1 MGKGMGV
8 PAEGIAEFW
17 TWWPAARGRIQ
28 AAIEGGG
35 YDDALV
41 DDISARV
48 AAINPELDWELAP
61 GSKARHAFCLSGKGD
76 PELRRLTEQWLRS
89 APAIDQT
96 WEYHPARR
104 GNAELDD
111 VNLEMAGFEVALNDF
126 VAAFEVD
133 EGREVMNVRCFHPEF
148 ARISEERRGAA
159 TALMLDGVVGEDG
172 VERWLGN
179 IDSAATAPDGARPIA
194 ELRAAIDVLARSATG
209 ERFAVMRGN
218 DAEGRPRF
226 VTLNTALKRID
237 HLACDHHVVIDM
249 AILNPDTNGLAT
261 SDEAKD
267 LDAIEDELQPL
278 VSDAVYFG
286 RETRAG
292 RRVLH
297 FFAPGDSPAR
307 ERLAAWASAHD
318 ARDVRI
324 DWRADPRWEA
334 RARFL

>member
-1 MGKGMGV
+1 MGTM
-8 PAEGIAEFW
+8 AEGIAEFW
-17 TWWPAARGRIQ
+17 AWWPGTRGRIQ
-28 AAIEGGG
+28 TAIEGGG
-35 YDDALV
+35 FDNALV
-41 DDISARV
+41 EEVAGRV
-48 AAINPELDWELAP
+48 AAINPELDWELSP
-61 GSKARHAFCLSGKGD
+61 GAKARHAFCLSGKGN
-76 PELRRLTEQWLRS
+76 PELRRITEQWLRA

-104 GNAELDD
+104 GSAQIKGARLKIGGFDIVLDD
-111 VNLEMAGFEVALNDF
+111 F
-126 VAAFEVD
+126 VTAFAVD
-133 EGREVMNVRCFHPEF
+133 EGREVVNVRCFHPTF
-148 ARISEERRGAA
+148 ADMSDELRGTA
-159 TALMLDGVVGEDG
+159 TFLMLDDALGEDG
-172 VERWLGN
+172 VERWLGG
-179 IDSAATAPDGARPIA
+179 IDGVAAAPDGARPIA

-218 DAEGRPRF
+218 DAEGRPLF

-237 HLACDHHVVIDM
+237 HLACDNHVVIDM
-249 AILNPDTNGLAT
+249 AILNPDNNGLTT

-278 VSDAVYFG
+278 FTDAVYFG

-297 FFAPGDSPAR
+297 FFAPGDSPAKQR
-307 ERLAAWASAHD
+307 VAAWASAHG
-318 ARDVRI
+318 ARDVRV

>member
-1 MGKGMGV
+1 MR
-8 PAEGIAEFW
+8 A
-17 TWWPAARGRIQ
+17 
-28 AAIEGGG
+28 
-35 YDDALV
+35 
-41 DDISARV
+41 
-48 AAINPELDWELAP
+48 
-61 GSKARHAFCLSGKGD
+61 
-76 PELRRLTEQWLRS
+76 

-111 VNLEMAGFEVALNDF
+111 AGWRSRASRSALGDF

-133 EGREVMNVRCFHPEF
+133 EGREVVNVRCFHPEF
-148 ARISEERRGAA
+148 PRMSDELRGTA
-159 TALMLDGVVGEDG
+159 TFLMLDGALGEDG
-172 VERWLGN
+172 VERWLGG
-179 IDSAATAPDGARPIA
+179 IDGVAAAPEGARPIA
-194 ELRAAIDVLARSATG
+194 ELRAAIDALARSATG
-209 ERFAVMRGN
+209 ERFAVMRGH
-218 DAEGRPRF
+218 DAEGRPLF

-237 HLACDHHVVIDM
+237 HLACDNHVVIDM
-249 AILNPDTNGLAT
+249 AILNPDTNGLTT

-278 VSDAVYFG
+278 FSDAVYFG

-307 ERLAAWASAHD
+307 QRVAAWASAHG
-318 ARDVRI
+318 ARDVRV

>member
-1 MGKGMGV
+1 MGTSV
-8 PAEGIAEFW
+8 EGIAEFW
-17 TWWPAARGRIQ
+17 AWWPAARGRIQ

-35 YDDALV
+35 YPDALV
-41 DDISARV
+41 DDISAHV

-61 GSKARHAFCLSGKGD
+61 GSKARHAFCLSGKGN
-76 PELRRLTEQWLRS
+76 PELRRLTEQWSRS
-89 APAIDQT
+89 APTIDQT

-104 GNAELDD
+104 GNVDLDD
-111 VNLEMAGFEVALNDF
+111 VNLEMDGFEVALTDF
-126 VAAFEVD
+126 VAAFDVD
-133 EGREVMNVRCFHPEF
+133 EGREVLNVRCFHREF
-148 ARISEERRGAA
+148 PRMSDELRRTA
-159 TALMLDGVVGEDG
+159 THLMLDAALGEDG
-172 VERWLGN
+172 VERWLGS
-179 IDSAATAPDGARPIA
+179 IDGVAAAPDGARPIA

-237 HLACDHHVVIDM
+237 HLACDHHVAIDM
-249 AILNPDTNGLAT
+249 AILNPDANGLTT

-307 ERLAAWASAHD
+307 ARLGAWASGHD
-318 ARDVRI
+318 RRDVRI
-324 DWRADPRWEA
+324 DWRADPRWDA

>member
-1 MGKGMGV
+1 MGTSV
-8 PAEGIAEFW
+8 EGIAEFW
-17 TWWPAARGRIQ
+17 AWWPAARGQIQ

-35 YDDALV
+35 YPDPLV
-41 DDISARV
+41 DDISAHV
-48 AAINPELDWELAP
+48 AAINADLDWELAP

-76 PELRRLTEQWLRS
+76 PELRRLTEQWSRS
-89 APAIDQT
+89 APTIDQT

-104 GNAELDD
+104 GSADLDD
-111 VNLEMAGFEVALNDF
+111 VNLEMDGFEVALSDF
-126 VAAFEVD
+126 VAAFDVD
-133 EGREVMNVRCFHPEF
+133 EGREVLNVRCFHREF
-148 ARISEERRGAA
+148 PRMSEELRRTA
-159 TALMLDGVVGEDG
+159 TDLMLDAALGEDG
-172 VERWLGN
+172 VERWLGS
-179 IDSAATAPDGARPIA
+179 IDGVAAAPDGARPIA

-218 DAEGRPRF
+218 DTEGRPRF

-237 HLACDHHVVIDM
+237 HLACDHHVAIDM
-249 AILNPDTNGLAT
+249 AILAPDANGLTT

-297 FFAPGDSPAR
+297 FFAPGDSPAQA
-307 ERLAAWASAHD
+307 RLVAWASAHD
-318 ARDVRI
+318 KRDVRI
-324 DWRADPRWEA
+324 DWRADPRWDA

>member
-1 MGKGMGV
+1 MGGL
-8 PAEGIAEFW
+8 ADGIAQFW
-17 TWWPAARGRIQ
+17 AWWPAARGRIQ

-35 YDDALV
+35 FDDALV
-41 DDISARV
+41 SEIAERV
-48 AAINPELDWELAP
+48 AAINHELDWELAP
-61 GSKARHAFCLSGKGD
+61 GSKARHAFCLSGKGN
-76 PELRRLTEQWLRS
+76 PELRRLTEQWLRA

-104 GNAELDD
+104 GNAELQDAR
-111 VNLEMAGFEVALNDF
+111 LEIEGLEIGLGDF

-133 EGREVMNVRCFHPEF
+133 EGREVVNVRCFHPEF
-148 ARISEERRGAA
+148 PRMSDELRGTA
-159 TALMLDGVVGEDG
+159 TFLMLDGALGEDG
-172 VERWLGN
+172 VERWLGA
-179 IDSAATAPDGARPIA
+179 IEGVAAAPEGARPIGD
-194 ELRAAIDVLARSATG
+194 LRAAIDALARSATG
-209 ERFAVMRGN
+209 ERFAVMRGH
-218 DAEGRPRF
+218 DPEGRPLF

-237 HLACDHHVVIDM
+237 HLACDNHVVVDL
-249 AILNPDTNGLAT
+249 AILNPDSNGLTT

-278 VSDAVYFG
+278 FSDAVYFG

-297 FFAPGDSPAR
+297 FFAPGDSPAKQR
-307 ERLAAWASAHD
+307 VAAWASAHG
-318 ARDVRI
+318 ARDVRV

>member
-1 MGKGMGV
+1 M
-8 PAEGIAEFW
+8 
-17 TWWPAARGRIQ
+17 
-28 AAIEGGG
+28 
-35 YDDALV
+35 
-41 DDISARV
+41 
-48 AAINPELDWELAP
+48 
-61 GSKARHAFCLSGKGD
+61 
-76 PELRRLTEQWLRS
+76 RS
-89 APAIDQT
+89 APPIDQT

-111 VNLEMAGFEVALNDF
+111 VNLEMAGFEVALSDF

-133 EGREVMNVRCFHPEF
+133 EGREVVNVRCFHPEF
-148 ARISEERRGAA
+148 PRLPEERRGTA
-159 TALMLDGVVGEDG
+159 TALMLDGVLGEDG

-179 IDSAATAPDGARPIA
+179 IESAAAAPDGARPIA
-194 ELRAAIDVLARSATG
+194 ELRAAVDVLARSATG

>member
-1 MGKGMGV
+1 MGTGT
-8 PAEGIAEFW
+8 AAAAAGIAEFW
-17 TWWPAARGRIQ
+17 SWWPAARGRIQ
-28 AAIEGGG
+28 GAIEGAGF
-35 YDDALV
+35 DDALV
-41 DDISARV
+41 DEIAAHV
-48 AAINPELDWELAP
+48 AAIRSDLDWEVAP
-61 GSKARHAFCLSGKGD
+61 GSKARHAFCLSGKGN
-76 PELRRLTEQWLRS
+76 PELRRISERWLRA

-104 GNAELDD
+104 ANPELDEAS
-111 VNLEMAGFEVALNDF
+111 LEMDGFVIALGDF
-126 VAAFEVD
+126 VAAFDVD
-133 EGREVMNVRCFHPEF
+133 EGREVVNVRCFHPAFPRMSDEL
-148 ARISEERRGAA
+148 RGSA
-159 TALMLDGVVGEDG
+159 TFLMLDGALGEDG
-172 VERWLGN
+172 VERWLGA
-179 IDSAATAPDGARPIA
+179 IEGVAAAPDGARPIA
-194 ELRAAIDVLARSATG
+194 ELRAAIDVLARTATG

-218 DAEGRPRF
+218 DAEGRPLF

-237 HLACDHHVVIDM
+237 HLACDNHVVIDM
-249 AILNPDTNGLAT
+249 AILNPDANGLTT

-278 VSDAVYFG
+278 LTDAVYFG

-307 ERLAAWASAHD
+307 ERLAAWASAHG

-324 DWRADPRWEA
+324 DWRDDPRWEA